1 MKPDKVGEIDV
12 RIIKTLNL
20 LIEPNTPIFLGE
32 TNLEH
37 MKKEHPKDFEKYG
50 DRIVEILKN
59 PDYISKH
66 PKKNSMEYIKVFYDG
81 LNNNYVLVAVRA
93 SKQGMYYA
101 RTLFVMGKEKV
112 RKYREKEALL
122 LINNKSHSPKGYG

>member
-12 RIIKTLNL
+12 RIIKILNL
-20 LIEPNTPIFLGE
+20 LIEPNTPIFLGG

-50 DRIVEILKN
+50 DRLVEILKN
-59 PDYISKH
+59 PDYVSKH
-66 PKKNSMEYIKVFYDG
+66 PKKASIEYIKVFYDG
-81 LNNNYVLVAVRA
+81 SKHNYVLVAARA
-93 SKQGMYYA
+93 SKQGVYYA

-112 RKYREKEALL
+112 EKYREKGVLCPL
-122 LINNKSHSPKGYG
+122 KKP